1 MAIKNSDNISLL
13 MYTSLIF
20 IVAIIM
26 IIVSFFAQT
35 HLDQSKQG
43 QMDTE
48 KVDLSNKAAQVSE
61 ENMQLV
67 ELNKSLKD
75 ANAALSEKN
84 AELEAALEE
93 LQKENK
99 AYGDL
104 LFVSEKL
111 LGGNKRAARTLLEN
125 IFTEDL
131 TKEQK
136 ELYDALVKK
145 TE

>member
-1 MAIKNSDNISLL
+1 MTIKNSDNKSLL

-43 QMDTE
+43 QIDTE

-75 ANAALSEKN
+75 ANTALSEKN
-84 AELEAALEE
+84 AELEQELGA

-99 AYGDL
+99 AYSDL
-104 LFVSEKL
+104 LLVSEKL